1 MEWSEKGVGSAVMA
15 RVVLATAFGG
25 PEVLSVVDQEVGEPE
40 PDQVRLEVRAAG
52 VNPADVKSYSGAWGT
67 DPAQLPKRLGFEAS
81 GVVTAV
87 GADTSV
93 SVGDEVIAFRVAG
106 AYASE
111 IIVRADALVPRPP
124 QLGWAEAAALL
135 LTGCT
140 AVHTVTATAVSDG
153 DTVLIHGAAGGVGL
167 MAVQL
172 AVLRRARVIGT
183 ASPARHD
190 LLREL
195 GATPVAYGDG
205 LLDRV
210 RAAAPDGVDV
220 ALDLIGTDEALDVSL
235 ALVADRKRIATI
247 VNMRRGGAEG
257 ITLLGGGPGADPG
270 DELRMA
276 ARPELARL
284 AGEGKLRVVI
294 AETFPFDQVADA
306 HRLVAGG
313 HVTGKVVL
321 LP

>member
-1 MEWSEKGVGSAVMA
+1 MA
-15 RVVLATAFGG
+15 KVVLATAFGG
-25 PEVLSVVDQEVGEPE
+25 PEVLSVVDQEVGDPGPGE
-40 PDQVRLEVRAAG
+40 VRLEVHAAG
-52 VNPADVKSYSGAWGT
+52 VNPADIKSYGGAWGT

-87 GADTSV
+87 GADASA
-93 SVGDEVIAFRVAG
+93 SVGDEVIAFRVTG

-111 IIVRADALVPRPP
+111 IVVSADALVSKP
-124 QLGWAEAAALL
+124 QELGWAEAGALL
-135 LTGCT
+135 LTGGT
-140 AVHTVTATAVSDG
+140 AVHALTATAVAEG
-153 DTVLIHGAAGGVGL
+153 ETVLIHGASGGVGL

-172 AVLRRARVIGT
+172 AVLRGARVIAT

-195 GATPVAYGDG
+195 GADPVAYGDG

-220 ALDLIGTDEALDVSL
+220 ALDLIGSEEALDTSL
-235 ALVADRKRIATI
+235 ALVDDHGRIATI
-247 VNMRRGGAEG
+247 VITPRARAAG
-257 ITLLGGGPGADPG
+257 IKLLGGGPGADPG

-284 AGEGKLRVVI
+284 AGEGRLRVVV
-294 AETFPFDQVADA
+294 AQTFPLDQVADA
-306 HRLVAGG
+306 HRLVGSG